1 MAGDVRD
8 WSGLATQTLDTLY
21 QRRDQ
26 VDAHTE
32 ERRELEDSALRRF
45 AVAAVAIDEAWTA
58 GARRV
63 EELERQAE
71 QIRDD
76 VRARTSRLEAEQAA
90 AVLDLLRVRPA
101 EDLAALLGVPVEQV
115 LSLIRDAEDRV
126 TPDRVAEDMPRPR
139 THSDHDRTPV

>member
-1 MAGDVRD
+1 MADDVRD

-26 VDAHTE
+26 VDSHTD
-32 ERRELEDSALRRF
+32 ERRELEDWALQRF

-58 GARRV
+58 GARKV

-71 QIRDD
+71 QVRDD
-76 VRARTSRLEAEQAA
+76 VRAHTARLEAEQAT

-101 EDLAALLGVPVEQV
+101 EDLAALLGLPVEQV
-115 LSLIRDAEDRV
+115 QDLIRDAEAR
-126 TPDRVAEDMPRPR
+126 AAQDMPRPR
-139 THSDHDRTPV
+139 PHSDGEQG

>member
-1 MAGDVRD
+1 MADDARD

-21 QRRDQ
+21 QRRDL

-32 ERRELEDSALRRF
+32 ERRELEDWALQRF

-58 GARRV
+58 GARKV

-71 QIRDD
+71 QVRDD
-76 VRARTSRLEAEQAA
+76 VRAHTARLEAEQAA
-90 AVLDLLRVRPA
+90 AVLDLLRVRPV

-115 LSLIRDAEDRV
+115 QSLVRDAEAL
-126 TPDRVAEDMPRPR
+126 VAQNVPEPRLHSED
-139 THSDHDRTPV
+139 DEVAAAQV